1 MLFSRIIYGPI
12 HSRRLGNSLGIN
24 LLPSDRKICNF
35 DCVYCECGFAEK
47 MASKATLPTVQEY
60 AMALEEALKQA
71 DLDIDTITFSGNG
84 EPTLHPN
91 FLEIVQVTRTLRDRY
106 FPNAKISLLS
116 NATKIDTKK
125 DAIML
130 CDNRILKLDSAV
142 DATLQLIDRPVEH
155 DLTAEKIIEK
165 LQMFEGD
172 FVLQTCFLRGE
183 YQGKKFDN
191 TTPNEL
197 QAWYEAVKK
206 TNPKQ
211 IMVYAID
218 RQTPVKTIE
227 KLTFEEIQSL
237 VLPLQEQ
244 GFDVQIFA

>member
-1 MLFSRIIYGPI
+1 
-12 HSRRLGNSLGIN
+12 
-24 LLPSDRKICNF
+24 
-35 DCVYCECGFAEK
+35 
-47 MASKATLPTVQEY
+47 
-60 AMALEEALKQA
+60 
-71 DLDIDTITFSGNG
+71 TFSGNG

-155 DLTAEKIIEK
+155 DLTADKIIEK

-183 YQGKKFDN
+183 YQGKQFDN